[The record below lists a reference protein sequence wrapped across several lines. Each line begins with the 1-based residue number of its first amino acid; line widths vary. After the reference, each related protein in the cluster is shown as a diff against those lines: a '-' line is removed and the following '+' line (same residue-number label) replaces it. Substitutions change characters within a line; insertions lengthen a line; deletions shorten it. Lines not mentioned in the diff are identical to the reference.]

1 MQFDNALLLKKRKI
15 LNSIYKIY
23 RKQVMHNSNM
33 LLFKKRKI
41 LNSIYRVYRVYRV
54 QIIYYSNK

>member
-1 MQFDNALLLKKRKI
+1 MQFDNALLLNKRKT

-23 RKQVMHNSNM
+23 REQVIHNSNI
-33 LLFKKRKI
+33 LLFKKRNT

-54 QIIYYSNK
+54 QVIYYSN